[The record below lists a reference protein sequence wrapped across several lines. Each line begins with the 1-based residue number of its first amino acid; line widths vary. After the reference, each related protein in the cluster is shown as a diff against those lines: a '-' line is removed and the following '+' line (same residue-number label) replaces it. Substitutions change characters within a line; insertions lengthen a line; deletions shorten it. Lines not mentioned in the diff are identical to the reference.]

1 MRYQRAYPLRHGRYT
16 PIATCPGATV
26 ETKRK
31 RCLTAA
37 HHSHECAWIESGS
50 METVE
55 SRIDAIAFRGF
66 NLTVPELGLCL
77 VKQAQELSAS
87 INISRQQA
95 ACFLVILTQSI
106 LLAQATFCYML
117 YSRFIVEWSKDH
129 RPDICQNEVIHN
141 CRLVLPKSGFVS
153 ALTRTSHRAGVVISS
168 M

>member
-1 MRYQRAYPLRHGRYT
+1 VRYQRAYPLRHGRYT

-87 INISRQQA
+87 FSISRQHT
-95 ACFLVILTQSI
+95 ACLLVILTQSI
-106 LLAQATFCYML
+106 LLSQANFCYLL
-117 YSRFIVEWSKDH
+117 YSRFIVDRSKTTDPIFARMKSFTVVGLFYPNQASYLPILEH
-129 RPDICQNEVIHN
+129 RIE
-141 CRLVLPKSGFVS
+141 LV
-153 ALTRTSHRAGVVISS
+153 
-168 M
+168 